1 MRTEHEYRVREV
13 LKVGPKKKNSE
24 QRPLDTAL
32 LTVPLHLCC
41 QKGKPVVITRA
52 TKYAAEGHQETSDLW
67 PIPNQ
72 AKPPRALSPPP
83 LLSRPEGAFGE
94 SLAASTGAPLQ
105 RNVPQTQRRHV
116 ALRRGESERA
126 SALGARGDLQRGSAA
141 SGAAQSGAAGR
152 RRERGAADLLGRG
165 ELGKFALAAWGGDA
179 APAFRACQPG
189 ESRRRRRRTM
199 HPRRRLASLAVG

>member
-1 MRTEHEYRVREV
+1 MRACRSVLRTEQEHRVREV
-13 LKVGPKKKNSE
+13 LKVGPKEKNSE
-24 QRPLDTAL
+24 QRPLATAL

-41 QKGKPVVITRA
+41 KKRKPVVITRA
-52 TKYAAEGHQETSDLW
+52 TKYAPEGHQETSDLW

-72 AKPPRALSPPP
+72 AKPRALSPPP

-126 SALGARGDLQRGSAA
+126 RHWGRGGICSGAARGLGRGAERSRRAAAGARGGGSARP
-141 SGAAQSGAAGR
+141 GRTGQVRAGSMWR
-152 RRERGAADLLGRG
+152 
-165 ELGKFALAAWGGDA
+165 
-179 APAFRACQPG
+179 
-189 ESRRRRRRTM
+189 
-199 HPRRRLASLAVG
+199 